1 MESRWRGL
9 MRKYDYWFPER
20 RLGMFI
26 HWGLYAIPAWHEQ
39 IRGRLNIPRKE
50 YGELATKFNP
60 VNFSPD
66 EWIDLAES
74 AGMKYICFTTK
85 HHDGFCMWA
94 TKYTDFNIM
103 NTPYNK
109 DVLDILAERCH
120 ARDIGLSLYYSNPD
134 WNHPNA
140 YNPLSTHQLKPYP
153 DDEPNQ
159 AKYLKYVKNQVE
171 ELCSNYGKII
181 SFFWDIPP
189 RIYMPSIN
197 DRIRELQPGIMI
209 NDRGYDEG
217 DYSTPERE
225 IPSGKRFIKP
235 TEACQSV
242 GSQSWGYRKNE
253 DYFTSKYL
261 MASIDK
267 ILAMGGNY
275 LLNVGP
281 KADGSIPSE
290 AKKILEEIGNW
301 YHRVKE
307 SFEGTEPASE
317 LMQRDDLLLT
327 RCNNTL
333 YVHLPDDLT
342 STGITLNPV
351 SVLPVH
357 GEILNTGEKLNMS
370 LDIMPELCHVG
381 GQSREYLHISNI
393 DVNHLIEEV
402 VILKLVFDDLEEA
415 FNIEVE

>member
-1 MESRWRGL
+1 MNCLLVVMESRWRGL

-26 HWGLYAIPAWHEQ
+26 HWGLYAIHAWHEQ

-153 DDEPNQ
+153 DDE
-159 AKYLKYVKNQVE
+159 
-171 ELCSNYGKII
+171 
-181 SFFWDIPP
+181 
-189 RIYMPSIN
+189 
-197 DRIRELQPGIMI
+197 
-209 NDRGYDEG
+209 
-217 DYSTPERE
+217 
-225 IPSGKRFIKP
+225 
-235 TEACQSV
+235 
-242 GSQSWGYRKNE
+242 
-253 DYFTSKYL
+253 
-261 MASIDK
+261 
-267 ILAMGGNY
+267 
-275 LLNVGP
+275 
-281 KADGSIPSE
+281 
-290 AKKILEEIGNW
+290 
-301 YHRVKE
+301 
-307 SFEGTEPASE
+307 
-317 LMQRDDLLLT
+317 
-327 RCNNTL
+327 
-333 YVHLPDDLT
+333 
-342 STGITLNPV
+342 
-351 SVLPVH
+351 
-357 GEILNTGEKLNMS
+357 
-370 LDIMPELCHVG
+370 
-381 GQSREYLHISNI
+381 
-393 DVNHLIEEV
+393 
-402 VILKLVFDDLEEA
+402 
-415 FNIEVE
+415 